1 MSMKRRFLAAALTAA
16 LMVSM
21 LSGCASSKKDTQSD
35 TQQAAVTTSMEQ
47 LNSKNEPDIID
58 DNYRTCYEVFVHS
71 FYDSNDIL
79 VSVAF
84 YVGWSSGDGVFSW
97 DGSSQSHFRSTLHK

>member
-1 MSMKRRFLAAALTAA
+1 MSMKRRFLTAALTAA

-47 LNSKNEPDIID
+47 LNSK
-58 DNYRTCYEVFVHS
+58 R
-71 FYDSNDIL
+71 
-79 VSVAF
+79 
-84 YVGWSSGDGVFSW
+84 SGY
-97 DGSSQSHFRSTLHK
+97 HR

>member
-1 MSMKRRFLAAALTAA
+1 MRMKRRFLAAALTAA

-21 LSGCASSKKDTQSD
+21 LSGCASSKNDTQSD

-58 DNYRTCYEVFVHS
+58 DNYRTC
-71 FYDSNDIL
+71 
-79 VSVAF
+79 
-84 YVGWSSGDGVFSW
+84 
-97 DGSSQSHFRSTLHK
+97 

>member
-47 LNSKNEPDIID
+47 LNFKMKRIS
-58 DNYRTCYEVFVHS
+58 
-71 FYDSNDIL
+71 
-79 VSVAF
+79 
-84 YVGWSSGDGVFSW
+84 
-97 DGSSQSHFRSTLHK
+97 

>member
-1 MSMKRRFLAAALTAA
+1 MSMKRRFLTAALTAA

-47 LNSKNEPDIID
+47 
-58 DNYRTCYEVFVHS
+58 YT
-71 FYDSNDIL
+71 
-79 VSVAF
+79 AF
-84 YVGWSSGDGVFSW
+84 MIVMMME
-97 DGSSQSHFRSTLHK
+97 